1 MTKSE
6 LIASVAATTG
16 QKKVDVE
23 ATLEAITSAI
33 IAADKTTLKG
43 FGTFQWKT
51 RPARK
56 GVNPA
61 TGEKIDIPEMTNLKF
76 KPSSGLR
83 DL

>member
-23 ATLEAITSAI
+23 ASLEAITAAI

-43 FGTFQWKT
+43 FGTFLWKT
-51 RPARK
+51 RKARK
-56 GVNPA
+56 GVNPK
-61 TGEKIDIPEMTNLKF
+61 TLEKIDIPEMMNLHF
-76 KPSSGLR
+76 KPSSSLR